1 MFAPKNILVPTDFSE
16 HADKALKE
24 AVAIAEQYK
33 SKIFL
38 LHVYDEGLQ
47 QCAVDYCLP
56 FEQVASLEN
65 AAIKTSK
72 ERLDEEVK
80 AIASGGKVQI
90 AYDIQKGLPVET
102 ILQEQKDLGIDLIVM
117 GSHGRTGLLKSLIGS
132 VAERVVRNAGCEVL
146 VVR

>member
-1 MFAPKNILVPTDFSE
+1 MFEPKNILVPTDFSE

-38 LHVYDEGLQ
+38 LHVYDEGLH

-72 ERLDEEVK
+72 DRLDEEVK

-90 AYDIQKGLPVET
+90 AYDIKKGLPVET
-102 ILQEQKDLGIDLIVM
+102 ILQEQKVLGIDLIVM